1 MEFNQI
7 WIPTEDI
14 CDGIDGSDGRE
25 QYKVN
30 IAGETESVL
39 DRRWTVLSAV
49 SRAPREHCHT
59 VTPTSL
65 HYYNVVLSIKQKDTV
80 LFFWGPAN

>member
-14 CDGIDGSDGRE
+14 CDGSDGSDGSDGRE

-39 DRRWTVLSAV
+39 DRRWTDCAV
-49 SRAPREHCHT
+49 SRALGAT
-59 VTPTSL
+59 T
-65 HYYNVVLSIKQKDTV
+65 
-80 LFFWGPAN
+80 